1 MDVYSPT
8 LPEKAP
14 LVIIVHGHDA
24 TKDDHGY
31 QAMHLASW
39 GLHAVTVQLPNT
51 GPWVANGRMLAGI
64 VSAIQ
69 RSPEI
74 VDSRVDASRII
85 LAGHSF
91 GAVAVAVAL
100 AENPR
105 VAGGILFDPARIG
118 REVPDILKR
127 IRKPVMVLGADER
140 IFTARNRADFY
151 RYIPGSIAEV
161 SVRNADHDDAQFPA
175 DLSQQHPYAT
185 EEHQITFVS
194 ALTAAAFSLVLTGQF
209 DYAWASLGGAL
220 EHGRFVDA
228 KKK

>member
-1 MDVYSPT
+1 PGDPHAVGHAHGMSGPAGHPSPLPAAWRSELPAVSHVLFRADQISKTMLLAIRRHLLPLLAVALLVVVGGCARPPSIGITPLRPANLKDLQGYLLNHKADVEVFRLRGPFPVVVQEDHEIRVSAKERIEMDVYSPT

-31 QAMHLASW
+31 QAMHLASC

-64 VSAIQ
+64 VGAIQ

-91 GAVAVAVAL
+91 GAV
-100 AENPR
+100 
-105 VAGGILFDPARIG
+105 
-118 REVPDILKR
+118 
-127 IRKPVMVLGADER
+127 
-140 IFTARNRADFY
+140 
-151 RYIPGSIAEV
+151 
-161 SVRNADHDDAQFPA
+161 
-175 DLSQQHPYAT
+175 
-185 EEHQITFVS
+185 
-194 ALTAAAFSLVLTGQF
+194 
-209 DYAWASLGGAL
+209 
-220 EHGRFVDA
+220 
-228 KKK
+228 